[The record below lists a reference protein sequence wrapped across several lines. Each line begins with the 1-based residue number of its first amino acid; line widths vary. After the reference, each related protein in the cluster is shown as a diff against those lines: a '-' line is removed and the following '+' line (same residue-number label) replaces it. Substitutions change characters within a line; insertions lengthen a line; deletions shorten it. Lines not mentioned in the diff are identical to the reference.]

1 MLDINELRN
10 ELPKIGDVL
19 IKIPVTSAPQD
30 KPKIQ
35 PKAYACVVR
44 YVHPK
49 NLWYQVEFN
58 IKGNKF
64 KQSYNLIDDDYN
76 KEMHEYWVVFTPRST
91 EQCKIRRQNI
101 KNADKTYDGNSSCH
115 KKTIRDS
122 SFKSIFDIV
131 GELENYN
138 KKHKTNLS
146 YGQYVGL
153 IYEKENKK
161 NEYI

>member
-19 IKIPVTSAPQD
+19 IKIPVTSAPSD

-64 KQSYNLIDDDYN
+64 KQSDNLIDDDYN
-76 KEMHEYWVVFTPRST
+76 KENRTTSHSIKFAGGEVVASKFYKNK
-91 EQCKIRRQNI
+91 CLAICDNI
-101 KNADKTYDGNSSCH
+101 LTMANANCDLNK
-115 KKTIRDS
+115 
-122 SFKSIFDIV
+122 FDDQ
-131 GELENYN
+131 ED
-138 KKHKTNLS
+138 
-146 YGQYVGL
+146 
-153 IYEKENKK
+153 
-161 NEYI
+161 